1 MCCNSLQTYHIQY
14 NHKLSNI
21 PFSSPSSPNCIYK
34 KGYFKKMVP
43 SLGIELSSQA
53 YKTRA
58 SPFMLWG
65 HILIYVTIFKQQE
78 QSRRTLNSYRH
89 YTVQDST
96 SKLKKLYTNQS
107 LRKRS
112 QFSVREGKF
121 ISTVEL
127 LFHLKKM
134 RASRIT
140 QIVQLVYSTI
150 HSKST
155 SRLCFITHKS
165 INAAIERTIP
175 MTVPRKWKNAKYMFK
190 NTKP

>member
-1 MCCNSLQTYHIQY
+1 LCYSGN
-14 NHKLSNI
+14 N
-21 PFSSPSSPNCIYK
+21 
-34 KGYFKKMVP
+34 
-43 SLGIELSSQA
+43 
-53 YKTRA
+53 
-58 SPFMLWG
+58 
-65 HILIYVTIFKQQE
+65 IFKQQE

-112 QFSVREGKF
+112 LFSVREGKF
-121 ISTVEL
+121 IGTVEL
-127 LFHLKKM
+127 LSHLKKM

-140 QIVQLVYSTI
+140 QEIIQLVYSTI
-150 HSKST
+150 YSKST
-155 SRLCFITHKS
+155 SRLCFIIHKS

-175 MTVPRKWKNAKYMFK
+175 MTVPRKWENAKYMFK

>member
-1 MCCNSLQTYHIQY
+1 LCYSGN
-14 NHKLSNI
+14 N
-21 PFSSPSSPNCIYK
+21 
-34 KGYFKKMVP
+34 
-43 SLGIELSSQA
+43 
-53 YKTRA
+53 
-58 SPFMLWG
+58 
-65 HILIYVTIFKQQE
+65 IFKQQE

-112 QFSVREGKF
+112 LFSVREGKF
-121 ISTVEL
+121 ISTLGL
-127 LFHLKKM
+127 LSYLKKM

-140 QIVQLVYSTI
+140 QEIVQLVYSTI

-155 SRLCFITHKS
+155 SRLCFIIHKS